1 MPLAFLP
8 GSLADTS
15 SLAHLRLFSFHLSVF
30 IHVTS
35 VTLALLLIPK
45 HAKHAPTSGLL
56 HLPVPLTGML
66 LPQISYFSFPCS
78 PSVHSNVSFSEPIL
92 DSAISGPHPYLFL
105 VLFFFI
111 VLITIY
117 YRFIDIIDLFTDC
130 LSHTRMAWG
139 WGWPW
144 GWGWELYFCFL

>member
-1 MPLAFLP
+1 MTTWMSGPCGCLFLSPAPLKPFFSLSAEVSLSPHLPLSQFTSRGLGIVLETQLLSCQFL
-8 GSLADTS
+8 SL
-15 SLAHLRLFSFHLSVF
+15 
-30 IHVTS
+30 
-35 VTLALLLIPK
+35 
-45 HAKHAPTSGLL
+45 TSGLHLL
-56 HLPVPLTGML
+56 HFWGILI

-139 WGWPW
+139 
-144 GWGWELYFCFL
+144 